1 MCLYLAKL
9 GCIYSCSEIRKSPK
23 LLLHLFKQTYIS
35 CEVTE
40 LTYDD
45 AFPEGMKYWQIS
57 LRKVKPCISQL
68 VPCQPPGRSSAKCWH
83 VLYILIKE
91 SVLFPPFLICTG
103 SLSRSLPSGFLY
115 SVFSYRIWWDLP
127 TTGTYL
133 PVQLFPSG
141 FYSLAVCE
149 NPRALKELFH
159 TWC

>member
-1 MCLYLAKL
+1 MCLYLVKR
-9 GCIYSCSEIRKSPK
+9 GHIYSCSEIRKSPK
-23 LLLHLFKQTYIS
+23 LLLYLFKQTYIL

-57 LRKVKPCISQL
+57 LRKIKLYTSQL
-68 VPCQPPGRSSAKCWH
+68 VPLQPLGRRNAKCWH
-83 VLYILIKE
+83 FLHILIKE
-91 SVLFPPFLICTG
+91 SVLFPPLLACMVSFQRVPSEFLH
-103 SLSRSLPSGFLY
+103 P
-115 SVFSYRIWWDLP
+115 IWWDHP
-127 TTGTYL
+127 TIGTYL
-133 PVQLFPSG
+133 PVQLFPSD